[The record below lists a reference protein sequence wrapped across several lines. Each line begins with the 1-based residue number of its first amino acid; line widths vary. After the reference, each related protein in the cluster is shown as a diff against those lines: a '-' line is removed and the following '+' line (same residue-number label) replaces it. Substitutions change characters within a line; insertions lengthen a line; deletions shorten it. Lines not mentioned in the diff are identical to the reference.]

1 MSKESNDQIIC
12 YCNNI
17 KHSVIN
23 KILVQNPNID
33 FEKFQNI
40 SNAGTSCSACLP
52 KLENIF
58 VEKSNKSQNFNY
70 STTSTKITGLK
81 SSIYSF
87 LDKILPNLSVKLINY
102 FPVIFKENIQTKVW
116 ISNFG
121 NLYKDQKN
129 IVEHKIRI
137 NFYNSIGNIIW
148 SHNCIVNKNEN
159 KIIDIPTKLLGKS
172 KDSLWSSGW
181 LRVEK
186 KSLSSGY
193 RGTTRPQIQIISNNS
208 TCSVHGQNIK
218 LNNGGFYSYIN
229 NPNSERQ
236 LLSFFNIG
244 NKKIN
249 IKLDYL
255 NQENELINFSHIS
268 LDSLHSKIIEVKLE
282 DKGFKEFEP
291 INIKWSGIG
300 HYKAHIYIT
309 DKKIER
315 MSLDHL

>member
-1 MSKESNDQIIC
+1 MSKESNDKIIC

-17 KHSVIN
+17 KYSEIN
-23 KILVQNPNID
+23 KILVKNPNID
-33 FEKFQNI
+33 FEKFQNL

-52 KLENIF
+52 RLENIF
-58 VEKSNKSQNFNY
+58 VEKSNKNQNFNY
-70 STTSTKITGLK
+70 STMTPKIAGLK

-87 LDKILPNLSVKLINY
+87 LDKMLPNFPVKLINY
-102 FPVIFKENIQTKVW
+102 FPIIFKENIQTKVW
-116 ISNFG
+116 VSNFG

-129 IVEHKIRI
+129 IVEHKIKI
-137 NFYNSIGNIIW
+137 NFFNSIGNIIW
-148 SHNCIVNKNEN
+148 NYSCIVNKNEN
-159 KIIDIPTKLLGKS
+159 KIIDIPTELLKKL
-172 KDSLWSSGW
+172 KDDPWSNGW

-193 RGTTRPQIQIISNNS
+193 KGTTRPQIQIISNKS
-208 TCSVHGQNIK
+208 SCSVHGQNIK
-218 LNNGGFYSYIN
+218 INNGGFYSYVN
-229 NPNSERQ
+229 NPKSEKQ

-244 NKKIN
+244 KKKIN

-255 NQENELINFSHIS
+255 SQENEFINFDHIS
-268 LDSLHSKIIEVKLE
+268 LNSLNSKIIEVKLD
-282 DKGFKEFEP
+282 DKGFKEFDP